1 MLDLVKDESENITS
15 TFLEPA
21 CGNGNF
27 LIEILRRK
35 METIKRKYKKNL
47 IEFECQ
53 TLITVW
59 SVYGVDLMIDNVYE
73 ARERL
78 SHLVKEY
85 YSHCFKKKE
94 QHSDFFLS
102 LEYILQRNII
112 QWDAL
117 TYKTQD
123 WDPIVFSSWSAT
135 AWKISREDFSFQD
148 LAESENTENKHSF
161 RNDRWEN
168 IFQVNEIHKYKA
180 IFYLDLYKQDDFK
193 QDSVQSGCFRCFSK
207 SQQWWSIH
215 STKDSKW
222 NAWPLTKW
230 NMVGLFDQDFGSSL

>member
-1 MLDLVKDESENITS
+1 MLNLVKDESENIVS

-35 METIKRKYKKNL
+35 METINRKFRKNQ

-53 TLITVW
+53 SLVAVGSIYW
-59 SVYGVDLMIDNVYE
+59 VDLMPDNIKE
-73 ARERL
+73 AKVRL
-78 SHLVKEY
+78 RNLVKMY
-85 YSHCFKKKE
+85 YWKTFKPKNFHTDYIKWIR
-94 QHSDFFLS
+94 
-102 LEYILQRNII
+102 YILDRNII

-117 TYKTQD
+117 TYKTAD
-123 WDPIVFSSWSAT
+123 WKPIVFSSRSAT

-161 RNDRWEN
+161 TNDRWEN
-168 IFQVNEIHKYKA
+168 IFQINEIHKYKTV
-180 IFYLDLYKQDDFK
+180 FYLDLYKQDDFK
-193 QDSVQSGCFRCFSK
+193 QDPVQSWCFRCTSK

-215 STKDSKW
+215 TSQNSKW
-222 NAWPLTKW
+222 NAWSFTKR
-230 NMVGLFDQDFGSSL
+230 NMVWLFD